1 MTLFCRAFF
10 FRIVSFINIFLIILV
25 FFLSYKNINKSH
37 KSYYT
42 SKISCEYFLKAKT
55 LQTDKYP
62 TACCVYEDTLNN
74 SINYPRL
81 CKDQI
86 LSGYVLNEINL
97 SNKES
102 WISHVEQPILEQN
115 KIYPLQTYLIYALSR
130 LDLIKSHSAD
140 FDSSMVLKLFLFIPG
155 LISILL
161 IIFVQTS
168 YIFRATN
175 VRYSLVIALFVT
187 LLLELSLL
195 FFRRGQGT
203 YLIDSSLAAF
213 KSSGDLGQS
222 IANFLVESLKGIFG
236 SVTTNSIYGI
246 EARNISTLVY
256 SILLIFLFANIRKLN
271 IYIYLLFIPILIHL
285 LNGIFLFA
293 LTFIF
298 LKFTR
303 RSLSWTPVLFILA
316 LILLQSIPIYFSFYL
331 LPFWSLLLG
340 RAIYIKII
348 ENSNQDE
355 IKITSKSQ
363 QVKLFALFL
372 NYSITAYILLST
384 ISFVYLSLRID
395 YNFSNYWFNA
405 IAREIS
411 GRFIIFIRFY
421 GFFYIIL
428 IILRKLETL
437 EHQRNL
443 RQDA

>member
-1 MTLFCRAFF
+1 MTFIYRAFF
-10 FRIVSFINIFLIILV
+10 FRFISIINIFLIIIV
-25 FFLSYKNINKSH
+25 FFLSYKNINTSH

-42 SKISCEYFLKAKT
+42 SKITCEYFFKAKT

-62 TACCVYEDTLNN
+62 IECCLYETTLENFVY
-74 SINYPRL
+74 YPSM
-81 CKDQI
+81 CKDHM
-86 LSGYVLNEINL
+86 LRGYVPNEINV
-97 SNKES
+97 SKKDS
-102 WISHVEQPILEQN
+102 WISHVEQPILDQN
-115 KIYPLQTYLIYALSR
+115 RIYPLQTYLIYALSR
-130 LDLIKSHSAD
+130 LDLIKSYSAD
-140 FDSSMVLKLFLFIPG
+140 FDSSMVLKLFLFIPA
-155 LISILL
+155 LILILL
-161 IIFVQTS
+161 IISVQIS
-168 YIFRATN
+168 YIFRTSN
-175 VRYSLVIALFVT
+175 VRYSLIITLFVT
-187 LLLELSLL
+187 LLLELLL
-195 FFRRGQGT
+195 VFFRRGQGT

-222 IANFLVESLKGIFG
+222 ITNFLVESLKGIFG

-271 IYIYLLFIPILIHL
+271 IYIYFLFIPILIHL

-293 LTFIF
+293 FTFIF
-298 LKFTR
+298 LKITR

-316 LILLQSIPIYFSFYL
+316 LIFLQSMPTYFSFYL

-355 IKITSKSQ
+355 IIITSKSQ
-363 QVKLFALFL
+363 QFKLFALFL
-372 NYSITAYILLST
+372 IYSITTYILLSI
-384 ISFVYLSLRID
+384 ISFVYTSLSID
-395 YNFSNYWFNA
+395 FNFTNYWLNSTA
-405 IAREIS
+405 HEIS

-421 GFFYIIL
+421 GFFYVIFIIL
-428 IILRKLETL
+428 SKLETL